1 MGVKEGDFATF
12 LRQCTA
18 LQMQRKKSGTINA
31 KFLSVF
37 ALGDWNGE
45 ESYEY
50 TAFFEEKIY
59 EKHRAQLLGS

>member
-1 MGVKEGDFATF
+1 
-12 LRQCTA
+12 
-18 LQMQRKKSGTINA
+18 MQRKQSGMINA